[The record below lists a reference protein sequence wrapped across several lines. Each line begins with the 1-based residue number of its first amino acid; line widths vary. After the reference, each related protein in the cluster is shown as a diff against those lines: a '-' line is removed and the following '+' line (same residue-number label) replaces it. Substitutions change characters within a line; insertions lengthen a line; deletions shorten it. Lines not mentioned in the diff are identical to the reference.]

1 MRSTY
6 RNKKWLAAVGQIEQC
21 VLCGAWGVQ
30 VAHRNE
36 GKGIGMKTDD
46 CATAAICVTCHS
58 EIDNGKG
65 LSRDERRQLMDR
77 AIVLTPDRPSWPG
90 GARMNIYD
98 ITPVSKPRMTQQ
110 DRWHK
115 RPATAAYWAFKAE
128 VRLLGINI
136 PESGYHI
143 TFIIPMPKSWSQK
156 KRTQLNGQA
165 HQQKPDKDNLE
176 KALLDAIFDD
186 DSRVWDGRVT
196 KLWGEKG
203 QIIIGECA
211 P

>member
-21 VLCGAWGVQ
+21 VLGGVWGVQ

-77 AIVLTPDRPSWPG
+77 AIVLNIIQI
-90 GARMNIYD
+90 ARRGL
-98 ITPVSKPRMTQQ
+98 VV
-110 DRWHK
+110 
-115 RPATAAYWAFKAE
+115 PA
-128 VRLLGINI
+128 
-136 PESGYHI
+136 
-143 TFIIPMPKSWSQK
+143 
-156 KRTQLNGQA
+156 
-165 HQQKPDKDNLE
+165 
-176 KALLDAIFDD
+176 
-186 DSRVWDGRVT
+186 
-196 KLWGEKG
+196 
-203 QIIIGECA
+203 
-211 P
+211 